1 MFDIFLNFNYKK
13 MNKKIIL
20 AAAAVLYAAM
30 VAVNYLAGVG
40 MINDVGTGE
49 VSEVYDSLFTP
60 AGYAFSIWGLIYL
73 LLGAYTVYQFVA
85 IRKNKEKEGLFLD
98 LGKYFIATSILNIA
112 WIFAWHNFQIVLTV
126 ILMLGL
132 LYCLVRIADRL
143 RRENFSAK
151 EKILV
156 RLPFSI
162 YFGWI
167 SVATIANVTI
177 LLVSL
182 GWNRFGLSEEFW
194 TIAILL
200 VGAAIGIIRMFYDKN
215 LPYGLVF
222 IWAYAAILARHVSS
236 GGLDGLYPA
245 IVWTLSGCL
254 ILFLAAGILLF
265 LRKNPKQPA
274 HST

>member
-1 MFDIFLNFNYKK
+1 

-20 AAAAVLYAAM
+20 VLSAVLYVGM
-30 VAVNYLAGVG
+30 VAVNYLAGIG
-40 MINDVGTGE
+40 RINNVGTGA
-49 VSEVYDSLFTP
+49 VSDAYQNLFTP

-73 LLGAYTVYQFVA
+73 LLGAYTVYQFIAV
-85 IRKNKEKEGLFLD
+85 RKNKEKEGLFAD
-98 LGKYFIATSILNIA
+98 LGKYFIATSLLNIA
-112 WIFAWHNFQIVLTV
+112 WIFAWHSFQIVLTV

-143 RRENFSAK
+143 RKEKFSVK

-177 LLVSL
+177 LLVSI
-182 GWNRFGLSEEFW
+182 GWDRFGLAEEFW
-194 TIAILL
+194 TVAILL
-200 VGAAIGIIRMFYDKN
+200 VGVAIGIWRMFHDKN

-222 IWAYAAILARHVSS
+222 VWAYAAILSKHVSS
-236 GGLDGLYPA
+236 GGFNSLYPA
-245 IVWTLSGCL
+245 IIWTLAGCL
-254 ILFLAAGILLF
+254 VFLAAAGGLLLF
-265 LRKNPKQPA
+265 RKK
-274 HST
+274 SGEMIKK

>member
-1 MFDIFLNFNYKK
+1 

-20 AAAAVLYAAM
+20 VLTAVLYAAM
-30 VAVNYLAGVG
+30 VVVNYLAGVG
-40 MINDVGTGE
+40 KINNVGTGA
-49 VSEVYDSLFTP
+49 VSDAYPNLFTP

-85 IRKNKEKEGLFLD
+85 VAKDKKREEFFAG
-98 LGKYFIATSILNIA
+98 LGKYFIATSALNIA

-132 LYCLVRIADRL
+132 LYSLVRIADRL
-143 RRENFSAK
+143 RVEKFSAR

-182 GWNRFGLSEEFW
+182 GWRGVGFSEVFW
-194 TIAILL
+194 TVLILL
-200 VGAAIGIIRMFYDKN
+200 IGAAIGILRMMIDKN
-215 LPYGLVF
+215 IPYGLVF
-222 IWAYAAILARHVSS
+222 LWAYAAILYRHLSA
-236 GGLDGLYPA
+236 GGFAGKYPA
-245 IVWTLSGCL
+245 IVATLIGCL
-254 ILFLAAGILLF
+254 AVIFIFGVTLLV
-265 LRKNPKQPA
+265 KGKKEA
-274 HST
+274 

>member
-1 MFDIFLNFNYKK
+1 

-20 AAAAVLYAAM
+20 AVAAISYAAM

-40 MINDVGTGE
+40 KINNVGTGA
-49 VSEVYDSLFTP
+49 VSDAYRNLFTP

-85 IRKNKEKEGLFLD
+85 VRKNKEKENLFAD

-143 RRENFSAK
+143 RLENFSAK

-156 RLPFSI
+156 KLPFSI

-182 GWNRFGLSEEFW
+182 GWDRFGLSEQFW
-194 TIAILL
+194 TIVILL
-200 VGAAIGIIRMFYDKN
+200 VGAAIGIIRTLYDRN
-215 LPYGLVF
+215 PFYGLVF
-222 IWAYAAILARHVSS
+222 IWAYAAILSKHVSAN
-236 GGLDGLYPA
+236 GFNGLYQA

-254 ILFLAAGILLF
+254 VLFFAAEIMVL
-265 LRKNPKQPA
+265 LRKNLKRPD
-274 HST
+274 HSA